1 MFSYPHRAR
10 RFARSFI
17 VSAAARGIFAR
28 PFRLIPRHP
37 LIHLGVLLLAA
48 LARPE
53 LAMASTLRNQQ
64 ARQHFGWLEQLAQ
77 MANGVVPLLSM
88 LAIVGGLIMWGI
100 GGGSEGV
107 MKKLG
112 PVVAAFG
119 VAGFILTSGSFLG
132 IGSAV
137 L

>member
-1 MFSYPHRAR
+1 MFNHPRRAR
-10 RFARSFI
+10 RFARPLTAP
-17 VSAAARGIFAR
+17 VAARGTFHQR
-28 PFRLIPRHP
+28 FRFIPRQP
-37 LIHLGVLLLAA
+37 LALLGVLLLAA

-53 LAMASTLRNQQ
+53 LAFASTLRNQQ

-77 MANGVVPLLSM
+77 LANGVVPLLSM

-132 IGSAV
+132 IGAAV

>member
-1 MFSYPHRAR
+1 MKRIQVVQ
-10 RFARSFI
+10 RSRSLAI
-17 VSAAARGIFAR
+17 AGM
-28 PFRLIPRHP
+28 
-37 LIHLGVLLLAA
+37 LLLAGMA
-48 LARPE
+48 FPQLAF
-53 LAMASTLRNQQ
+53 ASSLRNDA
-64 ARQHFGWLEQLAQ
+64 ARVHFGWLEQFAQ
-77 MANGVVPLLSM
+77 IASGVVPLISM

-100 GGGSEGV
+100 GGGNEGV

-119 VAGFILTSGSFLG
+119 IAGFVLSSGSFLG

>member
-1 MFSYPHRAR
+1 
-10 RFARSFI
+10 
-17 VSAAARGIFAR
+17 
-28 PFRLIPRHP
+28 
-37 LIHLGVLLLAA
+37 
-48 LARPE
+48 
-53 LAMASTLRNQQ
+53 
-64 ARQHFGWLEQLAQ
+64 
-77 MANGVVPLLSM
+77 M

-100 GGGSEGV
+100 GGGNEGV

-132 IGSAV
+132 IGAAV

>member
-1 MFSYPHRAR
+1 MRTTGPGRAR
-10 RFARSFI
+10 RA
-17 VSAAARGIFAR
+17 SALVAVLVMAGLASPKAAF
-28 PFRLIPRHP
+28 
-37 LIHLGVLLLAA
+37 
-48 LARPE
+48 
-53 LAMASTLRNQQ
+53 ASTLGTAQ

-77 MANGVVPLLSM
+77 LANGVVPLLSM

-132 IGSAV
+132 IGAAV

>member
-1 MFSYPHRAR
+1 MTLICHLRR
-10 RFARSFI
+10 RFTSLTVLALCL
-17 VSAAARGIFAR
+17 VTVPDAAF
-28 PFRLIPRHP
+28 
-37 LIHLGVLLLAA
+37 
-48 LARPE
+48 
-53 LAMASTLRNQQ
+53 ASTLRTPQ

-77 MANGVVPLLSM
+77 LANGVVPLLSM

-119 VAGFILTSGSFLG
+119 IAGFILTSGSFLG
-132 IGSAV
+132 IGAAV
-137 L
+137 M

>member
-1 MFSYPHRAR
+1 MKMIGLGRVRRAYALIAVLVMAG
-10 RFARSFI
+10 FA
-17 VSAAARGIFAR
+17 
-28 PFRLIPRHP
+28 HP
-37 LIHLGVLLLAA
+37 GLAC
-48 LARPE
+48 
-53 LAMASTLRNQQ
+53 ASTLRTQQ

-77 MANGVVPLLSM
+77 MANGVLPLLS
-88 LAIVGGLIMWGI
+88 LLVIVGALVMWGI
-100 GGGSEGV
+100 GGGGEGL

-132 IGSAV
+132 IGAAV

>member
-1 MFSYPHRAR
+1 MKTI
-10 RFARSFI
+10 RFVQVSRS
-17 VSAAARGIFAR
+17 VAAV
-28 PFRLIPRHP
+28 
-37 LIHLGVLLLAA
+37 GVLLLAG

-53 LAMASTLRNQQ
+53 LAFASNLGTQQ

-77 MANGVVPLLSM
+77 LANGVVPLLSM

-100 GGGSEGV
+100 GGGNEGV

-132 IGSAV
+132 IGAAV
-137 L
+137 I

>member
-1 MFSYPHRAR
+1 MRAMAFPRAR
-10 RFARSFI
+10 RVAAFAAVI
-17 VSAAARGIFAR
+17 LLAAAARPGPAFGSS
-28 PFRLIPRHP
+28 
-37 LIHLGVLLLAA
+37 LGTA
-48 LARPE
+48 
-53 LAMASTLRNQQ
+53 Q

-77 MANGVVPLLSM
+77 LANGVVPLLSM

-119 VAGFILTSGSFLG
+119 VAGVILTSGSVLG
-132 IGSAV
+132 IGAAV

>member
-1 MFSYPHRAR
+1 MREILLRHSVR
-10 RFARSFI
+10 
-17 VSAAARGIFAR
+17 AAALVAA
-28 PFRLIPRHP
+28 
-37 LIHLGVLLLAA
+37 LLAA
-48 LARPE
+48 ASAGP
-53 LAMASTLRNQQ
+53 APAWASTLRTAQ
-64 ARQHFGWLEQLAQ
+64 ARQHFAWLEQLAQ
-77 MANGVVPLLSM
+77 MAAGVVPLLSM

-119 VAGFILTSGSFLG
+119 VAGFILSSGSFLG
-132 IGSAV
+132 IGAAV

>member
-1 MFSYPHRAR
+1 MTNHGHGTAR
-10 RFARSFI
+10 RP
-17 VSAAARGIFAR
+17 AALAA
-28 PFRLIPRHP
+28 
-37 LIHLGVLLLAA
+37 LLLTA

-53 LAMASTLRNQQ
+53 LAFASSLGTAQ

-77 MANGVVPLLSM
+77 LANGVVPLLSM

-132 IGSAV
+132 IGAAV

>member
-1 MFSYPHRAR
+1 MSKHSSRAR
-10 RFARSFI
+10 SAPHHTARAMACATSD
-17 VSAAARGIFAR
+17 APRRPALARR
-28 PFRLIPRHP
+28 PGAWLY
-37 LIHLGVLLLAA
+37 LLLLAA

-53 LAMASTLRNQQ
+53 LAFASTLRTQQ

-77 MANGVVPLLSM
+77 MATGVVPLLSM

-107 MKKLG
+107 MKKIG

-137 L
+137 I